1 MRQFGK
7 ITIAVLCALG
17 ATAVTAQTVQ
27 RDGKEVKPAQ
37 ARTPV
42 QTAQA
47 QAGGAAAG
55 GAAGGATAA
64 AGAATAGTV
73 AFVSLGAAAV
83 AAAATDAGQDS
94 AVTHNP

>member
-1 MRQFGK
+1 MSQFSK

-17 ATAVTAQTVQ
+17 VTAVTAQTVQ
-27 RDGKEVKPAQ
+27 RDGKEVNPAQ
-37 ARTPV
+37 VRAPV

-64 AGAATAGTV
+64 VGAATAGTV
-73 AFVSLGAAAV
+73 AFVSLGVVAV
-83 AAAATDAGQDS
+83 ASAVSDANQEA
-94 AVTHNP
+94 AVTHSP